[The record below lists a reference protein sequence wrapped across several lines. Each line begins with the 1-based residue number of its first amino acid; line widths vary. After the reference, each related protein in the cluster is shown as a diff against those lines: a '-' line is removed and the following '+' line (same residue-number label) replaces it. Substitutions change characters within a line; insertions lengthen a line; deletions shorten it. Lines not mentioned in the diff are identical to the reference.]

1 MYIVDPM
8 TFYWLSVLD
17 ALRVVFLVVSVL
29 GGAVSVVMPIIYCVD
44 GSLWDEDETKR
55 FFKMF
60 AFVLP
65 TFFVS
70 VLCVVFIPSKQTMIE
85 MLVAKFATTENAEW
99 TVDALKSAVDY
110 IVEAMKSV
118 K

>member
-8 TFYWLSVLD
+8 TFYWLSVFE
-17 ALRVVFLVVSVL
+17 AIRAMFLVVSII
-29 GGAVSVVMPIIYCVD
+29 GGAAAVILPIVFFADSCC
-44 GSLWDEDETKR
+44 WDEDEK
-55 FFKMF
+55 KKYIK
-60 AFVLP
+60 ALIAVLIVL
-65 TFFVS
+65 FVS
-70 VLCVVFIPSKQTMIE
+70 VLLVIFIPSKQTMIE
-85 MLVAKFATTENAEW
+85 MMVARYATTENAEW

>member
-1 MYIVDPM
+1 MYIINPM

-17 ALRVVFLVVSVL
+17 AIRTLLLVVSIIGVAA
-29 GGAVSVVMPIIYCVD
+29 AV
-44 GSLWDEDETKR
+44 
-55 FFKMF
+55 
-60 AFVLP
+60 VLP
-65 TFFVS
+65 LVFCAESCWDKDEKKKYIKALIAVLIVLFVS
-70 VLCVVFIPSKQTMIE
+70 ILLVVFIPSKQTMIE
-85 MLVAKFATTENAEW
+85 MMVAKYATTENAEW

>member
-1 MYIVDPM
+1 MYIINPM

-17 ALRVVFLVVSVL
+17 ALRGAFLVVSIL
-29 GGAVSVVMPIIYCVD
+29 GGAGSVVLPIIYLAD
-44 GSLWDEDETKR
+44 SWGWDDDDK
-55 FFKMF
+55 KMWVKIV
-60 AFVLP
+60 AVVLP
-65 TFFVS
+65 IFFAS
-70 VLCVVFIPSKQTMIE
+70 VLCVIFIPSKQTMIE

>member
-1 MYIVDPM
+1 MYIINPM

-17 ALRVVFLVVSVL
+17 ALRGAFLVVSIL
-29 GGAVSVVMPIIYCVD
+29 GGAASIIMPIIYFAE
-44 GSLWDEDETKR
+44 GRFWDEDGEKKFKTAFAIIFPI
-55 FFKMF
+55 FF
-60 AFVLP
+60 A
-65 TFFVS
+65 S
-70 VLCVVFIPSKQTMIE
+70 VLCVIFIPSKQTMIE